1 MTDTIFA
8 VSTAPGK
15 AGVAVVRVSGPLA
28 FSSAERLCRRP
39 VPMVRHAELRD
50 IFDPDSGELIDSGL
64 VIAFEEGRSFTGE
77 KVLEYQIHGSYA
89 TQSALTDALF
99 RMPGFRYAEAGEF
112 SRRALENGRLDLT
125 QLEGLADL
133 IDAETAMQRKAAQDI
148 CRGRFSDLAAEM
160 RAGLVRALALLESTL
175 DFSDEDL
182 PASIV
187 DQVIDALRSVR
198 SHVAAQLAG
207 AEGAARLRSGFEVA
221 IVGAPNSG
229 KSTLLNAISGRDAAL
244 TSSIAGTTRDVIEVR
259 FDLGGLPVTFLDMAG
274 IREADDAL
282 EAMGVARAVERAN
295 GADLRVFLRL
305 NGDVE
310 AVGVKVREDD
320 IVAAAKCD
328 LGESKH
334 GFAVSGLTGEGVD
347 DLLAEIGRRLGDRIS
362 GASFAVRQRH
372 VVELQAADQALAQ
385 AARHIGDGPEYYDL
399 AAEDVKAAVRHLDRI
414 VGKVGVEDLLDE
426 IFSSFCIGK

>member
-1 MTDTIFA
+1 M
-8 VSTAPGK
+8 
-15 AGVAVVRVSGPLA
+15 
-28 FSSAERLCRRP
+28 
-39 VPMVRHAELRD
+39 RD

-64 VIAFEEGRSFTGE
+64 VIAFEEGHSFTGE
-77 KVLEYQIHGSYA
+77 NIVEYQIHGSYA

-99 RMPGFRYAEAGEF
+99 RLPGFRYAEAGEF

-133 IDAETAMQRKAAQDI
+133 IDAETAMQRKAAQDM
-148 CRGRFSDLAAEM
+148 CRGLFSELAAVL

-187 DQVIDALRSVR
+187 EDVIDALRDVR

-207 AEGAARLRSGFEVA
+207 AEGAARLRTGFEVA
-221 IVGAPNSG
+221 IVGAPNAG

-244 TSSIAGTTRDVIEVR
+244 TSDIAGTTRDVIEVR
-259 FDLGGLPVTFLDMAG
+259 FDLCGLPVTFLDMAG
-274 IREADDAL
+274 IREADDEL
-282 EAMGVARAVERAN
+282 EVMGVARAVERAN

-305 NGDVE
+305 NGETESTGVE
-310 AVGVKVREDD
+310 VRQND
-320 IVAAAKCD
+320 IVATAKCD
-328 LGESKH
+328 LGASVD

-347 DLLAEIGRRLGDRIS
+347 ELLGEIGLRLSDRVS

-372 VVELQAADQALAQ
+372 VVELQAADQALEDAVE
-385 AARHIGDGPEYYDL
+385 HIGDGAESYDL
-399 AAEDVKAAVRHLDRI
+399 ASEDVKAAVRHLDRI